1 MIRVSAT
8 AAINQTK
15 RSETTTAGCVTLTMA
30 RVKGIRAS
38 NGGEATR
45 AVATVAASARK
56 IPNTL
61 RIDPSWCAAEQKN
74 QRGIDEKK
82 QRTESNLP
90 EHRSVSDRVS
100 GTEDRRTRR
109 CAGAETDGDRAQR

>member
-30 RVKGIRAS
+30 RVNGMRAS
-38 NGGEATR
+38 NGGAATS
-45 AVATVAASARK
+45 AVAAHAASARK
-56 IPNTL
+56 TTNAL
-61 RIDPSWCAAEQKN
+61 RIDPSRCAAEQKN

-82 QRTESNLP
+82 QRTESHLP
-90 EHRSVSDRVS
+90 EHRSVSDRVG
-100 GTEDRRTRR
+100 GTEDRCTRR
-109 CAGAETDGDRAQR
+109 GAGPEADGERAQR